1 MMQKLRYI
9 LGLVVMLSLAQMAG
23 ISGAYA
29 ETPRPPIANI
39 VKAYQGTEGAQVWTL
54 RIGEPAESQA
64 LVQITGIDHD
74 WNGKIQEMNVE
85 KLSNST
91 RYWLNVNNNKF
102 VVLILNQGYGELYL
116 PGEAQPVHIGYS
128 KDLSD
133 QGNAQAFL
141 TDYLQ
146 QSAGNN

>member
-1 MMQKLRYI
+1 MQKLRYI
-9 LGLVVMLSLAQMAG
+9 LGLIVMLSLSQIAG
-23 ISGAYA
+23 IGGANA

-64 LVQITGIDHD
+64 LVQITGIDND
-74 WNGKIQEMNVE
+74 WNSKIQKMNVE
-85 KLSNST
+85 KLSGST
-91 RYWLNVNNNKF
+91 RYWLNVNDKKF
-102 VVLILNQGYGELYL
+102 VALILNQGYGELYL
-116 PGEAQPVHIGYS
+116 PGEAQPVQIGYS

-133 QGNAQAFL
+133 QGNAEAFL

-146 QSAGNN
+146 QAGNN